1 MSPAQK
7 PSGTRRLEFLFPTR
21 FHLFDQIATVEF
33 GAEPFL
39 IHSIY
44 PGWYLRKGRFSQL
57 AEHNRTL
64 WLGGCGYLL
73 WRLARKAGLPRRLQ
87 LLFRKLYLRACEM
100 EFCFKVRNNRDS
112 TLVTSAGYLGT
123 SLKQLKDRG
132 NTMMVNHGSLYERFV
147 RRFLLEQAS
156 LVLQQDVAN
165 WADDTVVDRMD
176 AEFEACD
183 RIVVCSPAA
192 LKTLPEKWADK
203 CTVVPLGAP
212 VGTPGRSASSSPG
225 DRHSQGGRR
234 PLKFLHV
241 SSLVPQKN
249 MARIL
254 DAFELIRRSGD
265 QLVICGPEPTE
276 TDLLRRLR
284 ADDQAID
291 YRGQQ
296 SREQLQKAYDEA
308 DVFLHPSLSD
318 GWAMVVSE
326 ALAAGLPI
334 VASMETGAAA
344 YYYEQQQPKAVGPI
358 VIVDP
363 LLVDSIA
370 DGCRVLR
377 DKLESGSGFEPV
389 KLVSWNESGAML
401 RAALGSFPDAQDAA
415 A

>member
-1 MSPAQK
+1 MLSADPAATDA
-7 PSGTRRLEFLFPTR
+7 PRLEFLFPTR
-21 FHLFDQIATVEF
+21 FHLFDQIATTGF
-33 GAEPFL
+33 GTEPYL
-39 IHSIY
+39 VHSIY
-44 PGWYLRKGRFSQL
+44 PVWYLRKGRFSRL

-64 WLGGCGYLL
+64 WLGACGYLL
-73 WRLARKAGLPRRLQ
+73 WRLARKAGLPRRWQ
-87 LLFRKLYLRACEM
+87 LHLRKLYIRACET
-100 EFCFKVRNNRDS
+100 EFRFKVRKHRGS
-112 TLVTSAGYLGT
+112 TLVTSAGYLGA
-123 SLKQLKDRG
+123 SLKRLKDGG
-132 NTMMVNHGSLYERFV
+132 NTIVVNHGSLYERFV

-156 LVLQQDVAN
+156 LVLEQDVAN

-183 RIVVCSPAA
+183 RIIVCSPAA
-192 LKTLPEKWADK
+192 LKTLPEKWAGK

-212 VGTPGRSASSSPG
+212 DISASQPG
-225 DRHSQGGRR
+225 SEPPSQVRR
-234 PLKFLHV
+234 KAFRFLHV

-249 MARIL
+249 VTRIL
-254 DAFELIRRSGD
+254 DAFERIRGSDD

-276 TDLLRRLR
+276 ADLQHRLR
-284 ADDQAID
+284 ADDPAID

-334 VASMETGAAA
+334 VSSMETGAAA
-344 YYYEQQQPKAVGPI
+344 YYYEKLSLTAAGPI
-358 VIVDP
+358 LIVDP
-363 LLVDSIA
+363 LSVESIA

-377 DKLESGSGFEPV
+377 DKLTSGSEFEPV

-401 RAALGSFPDAQDAA
+401 RAALSNFPQAQGVPA
-415 A
+415 

>member
-1 MSPAQK
+1 MNPARK
-7 PSGTRRLEFLFPTR
+7 SSGARRLEFLFPTR
-21 FHLFDQIATVEF
+21 FHLFDQIATAEF
-33 GAEPFL
+33 GAEPYL

-44 PGWYLRKGRFSQL
+44 PGWYLRKGRFNRL
-57 AEHNRTL
+57 AEHNRML

-73 WRLARKAGLPRRLQ
+73 WRVSRKTGLPRRLQ
-87 LLFRKLYLRACEM
+87 LLCRKLYIRACEM

-147 RRFLLEQAS
+147 RHFLLEQAS
-156 LVLQQDVAN
+156 LELQQDVAN

-183 RIVVCSPAA
+183 RIIVCSPAA
-192 LKTLPEKWADK
+192 LKTMPEKWTGK

-212 VGTPGRSASSSPG
+212 DRSASQSRSEQPSQ
-225 DRHSQGGRR
+225 DRRQGFR
-234 PLKFLHV
+234 FLHV

-249 MARIL
+249 IERIL
-254 DAFELIRRSGD
+254 DAFDRIRGSDDR
-265 QLVICGPEPTE
+265 LVICGPEPAE
-276 TDLLRRLR
+276 TDLQDRLR
-284 ADDQAID
+284 SDDPAID
-291 YRGQQ
+291 YRGRQ

-326 ALAAGLPI
+326 ALAAGLPM
-334 VASMETGAAA
+334 VSSMETGAAA
-344 YYYEQQQPKAVGPI
+344 YYYEKQSPTDAGPI
-358 VIVDP
+358 LIVDP
-363 LLVDSIA
+363 LSVESIA
-370 DGCRVLR
+370 NGCRMLR
-377 DKLESGSGFEPV
+377 EKLESGSEFEPV

-401 RAALGSFPDAQDAA
+401 RAALSDFPQAHGALA
-415 A
+415 